1 MADCEH
7 PSLEIVADPREQRSY
22 VVCQACGEELLDFG
36 APGNRAYRAGGSRR
50 RRPGAD
56 LTPWGPPMDRRE
68 WRQRAVERAIEL
80 ATTDE
85 PLHPNLPAALLCP
98 SCERNPIARNGRCE
112 ECQWAVN

>member
-1 MADCEH
+1 
-7 PSLEIVADPREQRSY
+7 
-22 VVCQACGEELLDFG
+22 
-36 APGNRAYRAGGSRR
+36 
-50 RRPGAD
+50 
-56 LTPWGPPMDRRE
+56 MDRRE